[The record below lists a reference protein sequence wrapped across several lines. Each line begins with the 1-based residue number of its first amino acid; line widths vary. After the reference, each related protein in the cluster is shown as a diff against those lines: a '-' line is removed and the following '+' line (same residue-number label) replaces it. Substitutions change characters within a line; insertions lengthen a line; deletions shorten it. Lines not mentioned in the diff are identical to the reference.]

1 MDLWHPAAPRAR
13 PCGRRGLT
21 RGTTLAAQR
30 GMDKEK
36 PRPEDS
42 PEQAQAKSKS
52 VDERI
57 PPVIAPKDGLPGPGE
72 QVLEQE
78 AKATR
83 QPQRP

>member
-1 MDLWHPAAPRAR
+1 
-13 PCGRRGLT
+13 
-21 RGTTLAAQR
+21 
-30 GMDKEK
+30 MDKEK
-36 PRPEDS
+36 PRPADS
-42 PEQAQAKSKS
+42 PEEAQAKSKS